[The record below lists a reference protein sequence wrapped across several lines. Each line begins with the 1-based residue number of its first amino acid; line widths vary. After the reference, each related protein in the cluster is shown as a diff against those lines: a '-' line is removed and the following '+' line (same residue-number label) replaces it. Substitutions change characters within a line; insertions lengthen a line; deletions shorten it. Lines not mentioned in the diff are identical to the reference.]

1 VETSARLRYVR
12 ISPTKAR
19 LVAKAVS
26 GRMVEDALAELKFT
40 PKRAAQIL
48 SKLLSS
54 AVANATQNANLDV
67 DTLYVKS
74 IRVDEGPTLK
84 RWRARAMGRATRIF
98 KRTSHITVV
107 LDERAA

>member
-1 VETSARLRYVR
+1 METSAKLRYVR

-19 LVAKAVS
+19 LVADAVK
-26 GRMVEDALAELKFT
+26 GRMVEDALATLKFS
-40 PKRAAQIL
+40 PRRAAAIL
-48 SKLLSS
+48 TKLLNS

-67 DTLYVKS
+67 DTLYVKN

>member
-1 VETSARLRYVR
+1 METSAKLRYVR

-19 LVAKAVS
+19 LVARAVR
-26 GRMVEDALAELKFT
+26 GRMVADVLAELKFT
-40 PKRAAQIL
+40 PKRAARIL

-84 RWRARAMGRATRIF
+84 RWRPRAMGRASRIF

>member
-1 VETSARLRYVR
+1 VR

-26 GRMVEDALAELKFT
+26 GRMVEDALAELKFA
-40 PKRAAQIL
+40 PKRAARIL

-74 IRVDEGPTLK
+74 IRVDEGPTFK

>member
-1 VETSARLRYVR
+1 VETSAKLRYVR

-19 LVAKAVS
+19 LVADAVK
-26 GRMVEDALAELKFT
+26 GRMVEDALAALKFSPRRGAT
-40 PKRAAQIL
+40 IIH
-48 SKLLSS
+48 KLLSS

-98 KRTSHITVV
+98 KRTSHITVI